1 VRLIRAPARPTMDL
15 TLLAQQVVNG
25 LVAGMSYVLIA
36 TGLTLVFGVLRIIN
50 FAHGEFYMLGALATY
65 YAGKS
70 FGMNYI
76 LAAVLATVL
85 VAGLGIVANRLFFWP
100 LRRQHEF
107 TILLSSLGLSLFI
120 VHGAEHLFGA
130 DPKYVPSPFADETVE
145 FLDLVVTQQR
155 VLIFLVAAIVLALLY
170 AFIRYTSIGKMMR
183 ATAQNAEGAA
193 LTGINVGLVHTYTF
207 ALACGLAALAG
218 ALVGP
223 TAMIF
228 PTVGSWAVLKGFIV
242 VVMGGLGSMP
252 GALIGGLLL
261 GVIES
266 LGGGYISLGFME
278 AIGYGI
284 IIVVLLWRPHGLF
297 GVAGHSR

>member
-1 VRLIRAPARPTMDL
+1 
-15 TLLAQQVVNG
+15 
-25 LVAGMSYVLIA
+25 MSYVLIA

-65 YAGKS
+65 YAGKLM
-70 FGMNYI
+70 GLDY
-76 LAAVLATVL
+76 LVATVLATIV

-120 VHGAEHLFGA
+120 VHGAEHLFGS
-130 DPKYVPSPFADETVE
+130 DPKYVASPFADETIE
-145 FLDLVVTQQR
+145 IANLVVTQQR
-155 VLIFLVAAIVLALLY
+155 VLIFVVAAVVLALLY

-193 LTGINVGLVHTYTF
+193 LTGINVGFVHTYTF

-297 GVAGHSR
+297 GAAGHAR

>member
-1 VRLIRAPARPTMDL
+1 VTWLFFQAVVSG
-15 TLLAQQVVNG
+15 LLLGGVYG
-25 LVAGMSYVLIA
+25 LVAS
-36 TGLTLVFGVLRIIN
+36 GLSLVFGVLRIIN

-65 YAGKS
+65 FAGKLL
-70 FGMNYI
+70 GMNY
-76 LAAVLATVL
+76 LLATV
-85 VAGLGIVANRLFFWP
+85 VATIGVAALGIVANRLFFWP

-130 DPKYVPSPFADETVE
+130 DPKYVASPFADETIE
-145 FLDLVVTQQR
+145 IADIVVTQQR
-155 VLIFLVAAIVLALLY
+155 VLIFAVAAAVLALLY
-170 AFIRYTSIGKMMR
+170 AFIRYTSFGKMMR

-193 LTGINVGLVHTYTF
+193 LTGINVGFVHAYTF

-223 TAMIF
+223 TTMIF

-297 GVAGHSR
+297 GAAGHAR

>member
-1 VRLIRAPARPTMDL
+1 MDF
-15 TLLAQQVVNG
+15 TLLAQQIING

-65 YAGKS
+65 YAGKLL
-70 FGMNYI
+70 GLNY
-76 LAAVLATVL
+76 LVATVLATV
-85 VAGLGIVANRLFFWP
+85 AG
-100 LRRQHEF
+100 RRASA
-107 TILLSSLGLSLFI
+107 SSPTGCSS
-120 VHGAEHLFGA
+120 GRCAA
-130 DPKYVPSPFADETVE
+130 STNSPSCCRASGSRCSSCTAPSICSAPIRNTSRARYADETIE
-145 FLDLVVTQQR
+145 IANLVVTQQR
-155 VLIFLVAAIVLALLY
+155 VLIFVVAAVVLALLY
-170 AFIRYTSIGKMMR
+170 AFIRYSSIGKMMR

-193 LTGINVGLVHTYTF
+193 LTGINVGFVHTYTF

-297 GVAGHSR
+297 GVAGHAR